1 MLKKIYLHLQKNTM
15 QKITL
20 LLSILF
26 FALSSC
32 GVKTTQSLLS
42 DGNYDAAID
51 RAVDAL
57 KTKKDSKGKQDY
69 VFLLEEAFAKAKDR
83 DLRNL
88 DLMIKEATPANA
100 ERVYNTYLQLNN
112 RQEKIRPLLP
122 LPLLKQGKSASFVFD
137 NYSDQIVSSKIALTK
152 YLYESA
158 SALLKSKNKLDF
170 RKAYDD
176 FLYLESLSP
185 NYKNT
190 RKLMEDAQFKGTDF
204 VDVYAKNETN
214 MVIPKLLQDDLLDFK
229 TYGLNDKWTVYH
241 NLRQK
246 NVTYDYSLVINFR
259 QINISPEQIKEK
271 EFIKERQVKDGVK
284 TLLDSRG
291 RPVKDS
297 LGKEIKVDNYR
308 MLRANVYEF
317 RQFKSCQIMAQVDYI
332 DVKTNQLLESFPV
345 TSEFIFENIYSTY
358 KGDRSACEENYMS
371 YFNKRAV
378 PFPNNEQMVFDTGED
393 LKARLKNIIVSNKF
407 RDKIIIRNFDMN
419 FRIFS
424 AC

>member
-1 MLKKIYLHLQKNTM
+1 M

-26 FALSSC
+26 LALSSC

-122 LPLLKQGKSASFVFD
+122 LPLLKQGKNASFVFD
-137 NYSDQIVSSKIALTK
+137 NYSDKIVSSKIALTK

-407 RDKIIIRNFDMN
+407 RG
-419 FRIFS
+419 
-424 AC
+424 

>member
-1 MLKKIYLHLQKNTM
+1 MK
-15 QKITL
+15 KITL

-26 FALSSC
+26 LALFSC

-51 RAVDAL
+51 RAVEAL
-57 KTKKDSKGKQDY
+57 RTKKDSKGKQDY

-83 DLRNL
+83 DLRDL
-88 DLMIKEATPANA
+88 DLMIKEATPTNA

-122 LPLLKQGKSASFVFD
+122 LPLLKQGKNASFAFD
-137 NYSDQIVSSKIALTK
+137 NYSNQIVSSKIALTK
-152 YLYESA
+152 YLYENA
-158 SALLKSKNKLDF
+158 SGLLKSKNKLDF

-176 FLYLESLSP
+176 FAYLESLSP

-190 RKLMEDAQFKGTDF
+190 KKLMEDAQFKGTDF

-214 MVIPKLLQDDLLDFK
+214 MVIPKQLQDDLLDFK

-291 RPVKDS
+291 RPVRDS

-317 RQFKSCQIMAQVDYI
+317 RQFKSCQVTAQIDYI
-332 DVKTNQLLESFPV
+332 DVKTNQLLQSFPV
-345 TSEFIFENIYSTY
+345 ASEFIFENIYSTY
-358 KGDRSACEENYMS
+358 KGDRSACEDNYMS

-393 LKARLKNIIVSNKF
+393 LKARVKNIIISNKF
-407 RDKIIIRNFDMN
+407 RG
-419 FRIFS
+419 
-424 AC
+424 

>member
-1 MLKKIYLHLQKNTM
+1 M

-26 FALSSC
+26 LALSSC

-122 LPLLKQGKSASFVFD
+122 LPLLKQGKNASFVFD

-190 RKLMEDAQFKGTDF
+190 RKLMEDAQFRGTDF

-214 MVIPKLLQDDLLDFK
+214 MVIPKVLQDDLLDFK

-259 QINISPEQIKEK
+259 QIHISPEQIKEK

-407 RDKIIIRNFDMN
+407 RG
-419 FRIFS
+419 
-424 AC
+424 

>member
-1 MLKKIYLHLQKNTM
+1 MKVKKDIFTPSKATTM
-15 QKITL
+15 QKFTSL
-20 LLSILF
+20 FLILF
-26 FALSSC
+26 LALSSC

-42 DGNYDAAID
+42 DGNYDGAID
-51 RAVDAL
+51 RAVEAL
-57 KTKKDSKGKQDY
+57 RTKKDSKGKQDY

-88 DLMIKEATPANA
+88 DLMIKEANPNNA

-122 LPLLKQGKSASFVFD
+122 LPLLKQGKNASFAFD
-137 NYSDQIVSSKIALTK
+137 NYSDQIVSSKIALSK
-152 YLYESA
+152 YLYENA
-158 SALLKSKNKLDF
+158 SALLKSNNKLDF

-176 FLYLESLSP
+176 FSYLESINP

-190 RKLMEDAQFKGTDF
+190 KKLMDDAQFKGTDF
-204 VDVYAKNETN
+204 VDVYARNETN
-214 MVIPKLLQDDLLDFK
+214 MVIPKQLQDDLLDFK

-241 NLRQK
+241 SARQK

-308 MLRANVYEF
+308 LLRANIYEF
-317 RQFKSCQIMAQVDYI
+317 RQFKSCQITAKVDYV
-332 DVKTNQLLESFPV
+332 DVRTNALLQSFPV

-358 KGDRSACEENYMS
+358 KGDRSACEDSYMT

-378 PFPNNEQMVFDTGED
+378 PFPNNEQMVYDTGED
-393 LKARLKNIIVSNKF
+393 LKARLKDIIVRNKF
-407 RDKIIIRNFDMN
+407 R
-419 FRIFS
+419 S
-424 AC
+424 

>member
-1 MLKKIYLHLQKNTM
+1 M

-26 FALSSC
+26 LALSSC

>member
-1 MLKKIYLHLQKNTM
+1 MK
-15 QKITL
+15 KITL
-20 LLSILF
+20 LFSILF
-26 FALSSC
+26 LALWSC

-51 RAVDAL
+51 RAVEAL
-57 KTKKDSKGKQDY
+57 RTKKDSKGKQDY

-83 DLRNL
+83 DLRDL

-122 LPLLKQGKSASFVFD
+122 LPLLKQGKNASFAFD
-137 NYSDQIVSSKIALTK
+137 NYSNQIVSSKIALTK
-152 YLYESA
+152 YLYENA

-176 FLYLESLSP
+176 FAYLESLSP

-190 RKLMEDAQFKGTDF
+190 KKLMEDAQFKGTDF

-214 MVIPKLLQDDLLDFK
+214 MVIPKQLQDDLLDFK

-291 RPVKDS
+291 KPVKDS

-308 MLRANVYEF
+308 LLRANVYEF
-317 RQFKSCQIMAQVDYI
+317 RQFKSCQVTAQIDYI
-332 DVKTNQLLESFPV
+332 DVKTNQLLQSFPV
-345 TSEFIFENIYSTY
+345 ASEFIFENIYSTY
-358 KGDRSACEENYMS
+358 KGDRSACEDNYMS

-393 LKARLKNIIVSNKF
+393 LKARVKNIIVSNKF
-407 RDKIIIRNFDMN
+407 RG
-419 FRIFS
+419 
-424 AC
+424 

>member
-1 MLKKIYLHLQKNTM
+1 MK
-15 QKITL
+15 KITL

-26 FALSSC
+26 LALSSC

-51 RAVDAL
+51 RAVEAL
-57 KTKKDSKGKQDY
+57 RTKKDSKGKQDY

-83 DLRNL
+83 DLRDL
-88 DLMIKEATPANA
+88 DLMIKEATPTNA

-122 LPLLKQGKSASFVFD
+122 LPLLKQGKNATFIFD
-137 NYSDQIVSSKIALTK
+137 NYSNQIVSSKIALTK
-152 YLYESA
+152 YLYDNA

-176 FLYLESLSP
+176 FAYLESLSP

-190 RKLMEDAQFKGTDF
+190 KKLMEDAQFKGTDF

-214 MVIPKLLQDDLLDFK
+214 MVIPKQLQDDLLDFK

-271 EFIKERQVKDGVK
+271 EFIKERQVKDGVR

-308 MLRANVYEF
+308 LLRANVYEF
-317 RQFKSCQIMAQVDYI
+317 RQFKSCQVTAQVDYI
-332 DVKTNQLLESFPV
+332 DVKTNQLLQSFPV

-358 KGDRSACEENYMS
+358 KGDRSACEDNYMS

-407 RDKIIIRNFDMN
+407 RG
-419 FRIFS
+419 
-424 AC
+424 

>member
-26 FALSSC
+26 LALSSC

-158 SALLKSKNKLDF
+158 STLLKSKNKLDF

-190 RKLMEDAQFKGTDF
+190 RKLMEDAQFRGTDF

-214 MVIPKLLQDDLLDFK
+214 MVIPKVLQDDLLDFK

-407 RDKIIIRNFDMN
+407 RG
-419 FRIFS
+419 
-424 AC
+424 

>member
-1 MLKKIYLHLQKNTM
+1 MK
-15 QKITL
+15 KITL

-26 FALSSC
+26 LALFSC

-51 RAVDAL
+51 RAVEAL
-57 KTKKDSKGKQDY
+57 RTKKDSKGKQDY

-83 DLRNL
+83 DLRDL
-88 DLMIKEATPANA
+88 DLMIKEATPTNA

-122 LPLLKQGKSASFVFD
+122 LPLLKQGKNASFAFD
-137 NYSDQIVSSKIALTK
+137 NYSNQIVSSKIALTK

-176 FLYLESLSP
+176 FAYLESLSP
-185 NYKNT
+185 GYKNT
-190 RKLMEDAQFKGTDF
+190 KKLMEDAQFKGTDF

-214 MVIPKLLQDDLLDFK
+214 MVIPKQLQDDLLDFK

-317 RQFKSCQIMAQVDYI
+317 RQFKSCQVTAQIDYI
-332 DVKTNQLLESFPV
+332 DVKTNQLLQSFPV
-345 TSEFIFENIYSTY
+345 ASEFIFENIYSTY
-358 KGDRSACEENYMS
+358 KGDRSACEDNYMS

-393 LKARLKNIIVSNKF
+393 LKARVKNIIVSNKF
-407 RDKIIIRNFDMN
+407 RG
-419 FRIFS
+419 
-424 AC
+424 